1 MFRLVLIVKVLGCY
15 DGVILS
21 GSCRQESATSKNF
34 NHYIYYVHTECIHN
48 AHWRPSGED
57 VQTITVLYVDD
68 EPVMLDTLKLFLERD
83 PEFRVIPVLSAK
95 AALELLKTT
104 SCDAIISD
112 YEMPDLNG
120 IEFLKIIRV
129 RYPQLPF
136 IIFTGKGREEI
147 VIESLNNG
155 ADYYV
160 RKGGEPRA
168 QFAELSSKVKHA
180 VELRE
185 SHAKI
190 ARLNRLYLV
199 LSRINEAIVRIHD
212 RRTLMEEVCKIAV
225 QEGGFIRA
233 YFGFEELETRKV
245 TAMIASGTLDGFFT
259 NVHES
264 SEPCP
269 EGKGLALTAIRRGQ
283 PSISND
289 ILADPLMGTWAP
301 EARTCGYRAAAS
313 FPITTCRKSRG
324 AITFFSQYP
333 GFFTGTEI
341 DLLSEL
347 SEDIS
352 YALEMID
359 LESSRRNI
367 QNELEQSRRQLV
379 NIINFLPEP
388 TFAIDCSG
396 TLIIWNQAMEHLTD
410 VSADEVIGKG
420 NFEYS
425 LHILGVRRPALLD
438 LLTEDDGNLVRYGYT
453 AIIRNHRTVKAEVVT
468 IRKIHG
474 APAMLRLTASP
485 LYDEKGQLAGAIESV
500 QDITR
505 MKKAEEEIAESRE
518 KYRLLLENVSDSIVV
533 QGIAGDRPGPFI
545 EVNDRACRMIGYTRE
560 EFLNLSISDIWVPG
574 QEQRLPLIIA
584 ELFEKRHTE
593 FKTGLVSKDGHAMPV
608 EVSALMFNLNGT
620 PVVLSIIRKTTKN
633 RHTGHASAP
642 V

>member
-1 MFRLVLIVKVLGCY
+1 
-15 DGVILS
+15 
-21 GSCRQESATSKNF
+21 
-34 NHYIYYVHTECIHN
+34 
-48 AHWRPSGED
+48 
-57 VQTITVLYVDD
+57 VQTITILYVDD

-83 PEFRVIPVLSAK
+83 PEFRVIPALSAK

-104 SCDAIISD
+104 SCNAIISD
-112 YEMPDLNG
+112 YEMPEIDG
-120 IEFLKIIRV
+120 IEFLKIIRGK
-129 RYPQLPF
+129 YPRLPF
-136 IIFTGKGREEI
+136 IIFTGRGREEI

-160 RKGGEPRA
+160 RKGGEPKA

-185 SHAKI
+185 SQAKI
-190 ARLNRLYLV
+190 TRLNRLYLV

-212 RRTLMEEVCKIAV
+212 RRTLMEEACKIAV

-233 YFGFEELETRKV
+233 YFGFEDLETRKV

-264 SEPCP
+264 SEPFP
-269 EGKGLALTAIRRGQ
+269 EGKGLTITATRLGQ

-289 ILADPLMGTWAP
+289 ILADPLLEAWIP

-324 AITFFSQYP
+324 AITFFSQYA

-341 DLLSEL
+341 DLLGDL
-347 SEDIS
+347 AEDIS
-352 YALEMID
+352 YAFEMIEM
-359 LESSRRNI
+359 ESNRRSI

-388 TFAIDCSG
+388 TFAIDRSG
-396 TLIIWNQAMEHLTD
+396 TLIIWNQAMEHLTEI
-410 VSADEVIGKG
+410 SADEVIGKG
-420 NFEYS
+420 NFKYT

-438 LLTEDDGNLVRYGYT
+438 LLTEDDETLARYGYT
-453 AIIRNHRTVKAEVVT
+453 TIIRNHRTVKAEVVT
-468 IRKIHG
+468 IRNIHG
-474 APAMLRLTASP
+474 APAALRLTASP

-505 MKKAEEEIAESRE
+505 MKKADEEIAEGRV
-518 KYRLLLENVSDSIVV
+518 KYRLLLENVSDSVLV

-545 EVNDRACRMIGYTRE
+545 EVNDRACRLLGYTRE
-560 EFLNLSISDIWVPG
+560 ELLTMSLSDICIPEPG
-574 QEQRLPLIIA
+574 EQMPLIMK
-584 ELFEKRHTE
+584 ELRDKGHREFE
-593 FKTGLVSKDGHAMPV
+593 TGLVTKDRGRIRAGMSV
-608 EVSALMFNLNGT
+608 LMFDLKGI
-620 PVVLSIIRKTTKN
+620 PVILSIIREIAKSRPTA
-633 RHTGHASAP
+633 GGDSD
-642 V
+642 